1 LHQVLFSIIF
11 IAQIINQALL
21 LNTAKYNA
29 LVKEY
34 TAPLYKFLYKS
45 VRDKDAVKDLLQDT
59 FVKLWEHKDN
69 IQEGKEKSW
78 LFTTAYHFM
87 LKYLEKDKRNV
98 RGEEEVVVAVQ
109 ANTNYEAKEL
119 VDILIAKLPEIQ
131 RSILLL
137 RDMEGYDYK
146 EIGEILKLNESQ
158 VKVYLFR
165 ARQKL
170 RDELK
175 AMNVDI

>member
-1 LHQVLFSIIF
+1 M
-11 IAQIINQALL
+11 
-21 LNTAKYNA
+21 
-29 LVKEY
+29 VKEF
-34 TAPLYKFLYKS
+34 TGPLYKFLFKS
-45 VRDKDAVKDLLQDT
+45 VRDKDAVQDLLQDT

-98 RGEEEVVVAVQ
+98 HSDEPIHVPVKPSNEF
-109 ANTNYEAKEL
+109 EAKEI
-119 VDILIAKLPEIQ
+119 VDLLLQKLPPLQ
-131 RSILLL
+131 KSILLL

-146 EIGEILKLNESQ
+146 EIGEILNLNESQ

-165 ARQKL
+165 ARQKM

-175 AMNVDI
+175 LLNVDLNL

>member
-1 LHQVLFSIIF
+1 LD
-11 IAQIINQALL
+11 
-21 LNTAKYNA
+21 TTKYNA
-29 LVKEY
+29 IVKEY

-59 FVKLWEHKDN
+59 FIKLWEHKDN
-69 IQEGKEKSW
+69 IQVEKVKSW

-87 LKYLEKDKRNV
+87 LKYIEKDKRSV
-98 RGEEEVVVAVQ
+98 HQDEEVIVPIAPD
-109 ANTNYEAKEL
+109 TNYEAKEL
-119 VDILIAKLPEIQ
+119 VDLLIKKLPEIQ
-131 RSILLL
+131 RSIILL

-146 EIGEILKLNESQ
+146 EIGEMLKLNESQ